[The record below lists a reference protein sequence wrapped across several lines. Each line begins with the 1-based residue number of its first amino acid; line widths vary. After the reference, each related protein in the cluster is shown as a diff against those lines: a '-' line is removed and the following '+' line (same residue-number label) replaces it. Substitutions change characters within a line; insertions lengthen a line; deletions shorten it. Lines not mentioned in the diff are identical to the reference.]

1 MPLRRM
7 LVGVVA
13 AVFGV
18 AAVFALILM
27 MNTAAQRAPENEE
40 TGTAINIEPRTAPPR
55 QQQVQR
61 KPPPRRRQ
69 QAPRPNVD
77 LASALPGMDFG
88 LPAFDEGDLGDLA
101 GSLLDEGRDLVMS
114 DDTVDEPPR
123 PVAQTPIPY
132 PARAKA
138 AGVTGY
144 VVLSLLIGPTGQIEK
159 VKVLE
164 SQPSGVFDDAA
175 VAGVQ
180 TWRFEPASYRGE
192 NVRVWARQRVRF
204 DLG

>member
-1 MPLRRM
+1 MNEKHR
-7 LVGVVA
+7 LVGLGA
-13 AVFGV
+13 AVVGTL
-18 AAVFALILM
+18 AVFILILM
-27 MNTAAQRAPENEE
+27 MNAAAKRQNNTVE
-40 TGTAINIEPRTAPPR
+40 TGTSIAFERKEAPKKQEIE
-55 QQQVQR
+55 R

-77 LASALPGMDFG
+77 LASTLPGMDFG
-88 LPAFDEGDLGDLA
+88 LPGFDEGDLGDLA
-101 GSLLDEGRDLVMS
+101 GSLLGDDRDLVMN
-114 DDTVDEPPR
+114 DDAVDQPPR
-123 PVAQTPIPY
+123 PIAQAPIPY

-138 AGVTGY
+138 QGITGY
-144 VVLSLLIGPTGQIEK
+144 VMLSLLIGPTGQVEK

-180 TWRFEPASYRGE
+180 NWRFEPASYRGE
-192 NVRVWARQRVRF
+192 SVRVWARQRVRF

>member
-1 MPLRRM
+1 MAARQRLFG
-7 LVGVVA
+7 LTA
-13 AVFGV
+13 AVLGT
-18 AAVFALILM
+18 ATVFTLILL
-27 MNTAAQRAPENEE
+27 MNAAAKRRDAEVE
-40 TGTAINIEPRTAPPR
+40 TGTAIAFERREAPK
-55 QQQVQR
+55 QQAVER

-77 LASALPGMDFG
+77 LSSMLPGLSFG
-88 LPAFDEGDLGDLA
+88 LPGFDEGDLGDLT
-101 GSLLDEGRDLVMS
+101 GGLLGDDRDLVMS
-114 DDTVDEPPR
+114 DETVDQPPR
-123 PVAQTPIPY
+123 PVAQSPIPY

-138 AGVTGY
+138 QGVTGY
-144 VVLSLLIGPTGQIEK
+144 VMLSVLIGPTGAVEK
-159 VKVLE
+159 VRVLE

-180 TWRFEPASYRGE
+180 RWRFEPASYRGE

>member
-1 MPLRRM
+1 MDARRR
-7 LVGVVA
+7 LI
-13 AVFGV
+13 GV
-18 AAVFALILM
+18 AAAVLGTLTVFALILM
-27 MNTAAQRAPENEE
+27 MNAAAKRKQDDEIVGTSIAFERKEAPKKRE
-40 TGTAINIEPRTAPPR
+40 I
-55 QQQVQR
+55 QR

-69 QAPRPNVD
+69 EAPKPNVD
-77 LASALPGMDFG
+77 LSAALPGMDFG

-101 GSLLDEGRDLVMS
+101 GSLLDDGRDLVMS

-180 TWRFEPASYRGE
+180 AWRFQPASYRGE